1 MYPRMDQSPSETP
14 LPVAVVIPCY
24 KAKRHIEE
32 VLAGLAGRVRH
43 IYVVDDCC
51 SEKTGRFVQEGW
63 KDANVSVVFL
73 TENQGVGGAVLAGYR
88 QALKDGYEI
97 VVKMDS
103 DNQMDPAYLPALVA
117 PLVHGEADYAKGN
130 RFFDVY
136 SLGAMPMVRLL
147 GNAGLSFIVKMA
159 SGYWDIMD
167 PTNGYTA
174 IHRVAL
180 RRLPL
185 DRLDRRYFFECDMLF
200 RLATIRAVV
209 RDVPMPA
216 RYEDE
221 ISNLKV
227 SRVLLEFPWRL
238 FSCMLKRFFYI
249 YILRDFNIGSVETI
263 FGVVLLMFGII
274 FGVWHWIL
282 SAVSGQF
289 ASTGTIM
296 LAVLPF
302 VIGAQLLL
310 SALGYDI
317 ANRPTNPLAG
327 DASTLLRF
335 PARRCIEESDL
346 QASDP

>member
-1 MYPRMDQSPSETP
+1 MNTRMSQSPCEMP

-24 KAKRHIEE
+24 KARRHIAE

-51 SEKTGRFVQEGW
+51 SEQTGRFVQEVW

-88 QALKDGYEI
+88 QALKDGHEI
-97 VVKMDS
+97 VVKMDG
-103 DNQMDPAYLPALVA
+103 DNQMDPAYLPALIA
-117 PLVHGEADYAKGN
+117 PLVRGEADYTKGN

-136 SLGAMPMVRLL
+136 SLGAMPAVRFL
-147 GNAGLSFIVKMA
+147 GNASLSFIVKMA

-174 IHRVAL
+174 IHHVAL

-209 RDVPMPA
+209 RDVPMSA

-221 ISNLKV
+221 ISSLKI
-227 SRVLLEFPWRL
+227 SRVLFQFPRRL
-238 FSCMLKRFFYI
+238 LSCIIKRFFYI

-263 FGVVLLMFGII
+263 FGVILLTFGTI
-274 FGVWHWIL
+274 FGAWNWML

-302 VIGAQLLL
+302 VIGAQSLL
-310 SALGYDI
+310 SAVGYDI
-317 ANRPTNPLAG
+317 ANRPINPLAR
-327 DASTLLRF
+327 DVSTVLRL
-335 PARRCIEESDL
+335 PERECVKESGI
-346 QASDP
+346 QASDL